1 MIIGTKRLN
10 TKTLLKKK
18 NLSTVVLKFMKKIK
32 SFKKSVEEEVIN
44 SIKVSKAL
52 DEIIT
57 AINESKIRRTILLGS
72 LRRLICLGC
81 MIQRCIKKLTMKHRQ
96 RRYNK
101 DPYSMELLSIQ
112 SFLSEISRGRTK
124 DKERARKEL
133 NDLKRNVS
141 SENLKEIV
149 KNLEFAIFGPSE
161 SDDDDGE
168 WDNFQE
174 SVAERV
180 KKRRQDKISE
190 EELKKHAT
198 GYRHLDNTTRD
209 ALGKRYNPK
218 PGQEMVFDGF
228 NNIIDDYQSGIL
240 SFYDVNAMFKN
251 LNKSVELN
259 NKYYVLVRNGINQVL
274 SLIYDGSIKY
284 NEKAILNSIKN
295 TNKELF
301 NKKYYTTDSKG
312 EIILSDYNAILN
324 KLVSGFNNDP

>member
-1 MIIGTKRLN
+1 
-10 TKTLLKKK
+10 
-18 NLSTVVLKFMKKIK
+18 
-32 SFKKSVEEEVIN
+32 
-44 SIKVSKAL
+44 
-52 DEIIT
+52 
-57 AINESKIRRTILLGS
+57 
-72 LRRLICLGC
+72 
-81 MIQRCIKKLTMKHRQ
+81 
-96 RRYNK
+96 
-101 DPYSMELLSIQ
+101 MELLSIQ

-133 NDLKRNVS
+133 NELKRNVS

-161 SDDDDGE
+161 FDDDNDGE

-259 NKYYVLVRNGINQVL
+259 NKYYDVLVCNGINQVL

-284 NEKAILNSIKN
+284 NEKAIINSIKN

-312 EIILSDYNAILN
+312 KIILSDYNAILN
-324 KLVSGFNNDP
+324 KLVSGFNNDPSSININKIHNMLNKLSNTMDNFDFKNLKNDREAFERTKKLYYGLIKIKNLAKKDEQNIAATQGKGLKILTPKQMLSRLPILLAQVHAGNNSQKLNNEI